1 MIATFLDAGVI
12 IAAGSGPARQQYAA
26 LELMTD
32 PEREFWT
39 SPFVE
44 MEVLPHAERQGKPEA
59 VDLYRSF
66 FKAARVYNN
75 LDKIVKIAAGE
86 LRKTN
91 LGLADALHLAAAHL
105 AGVDQFITT
114 EKISKPMHRNTLVK
128 VSVFR

>member
-12 IAAGSGPARQQYAA
+12 IAAGSGPAKQQLAA
-26 LELMTD
+26 LELLTD

-44 MEVLPHAERQGKPEA
+44 MEVLPHAERQGKPEELE
-59 VDLYRSF
+59 LYRSYF
-66 FKAARVYNN
+66 RTTHVYNN
-75 LDKIVKIAAGE
+75 LEKIVMVAAAE
-86 LRKTN
+86 LRETS

-105 AGVDQFITT
+105 AGAKEFITT